1 MAHLDL
7 RRPTPIQPS
16 YRSMS
21 NLSITA
27 MPAPPIGRKPE
38 RVMVALP
45 HSAWRDVRAFHSFRQ

>member
-1 MAHLDL
+1 
-7 RRPTPIQPS
+7 
-16 YRSMS
+16 MS